1 MAKKTVEEL
10 LESVK
15 SITTEENMEV
25 ATTLLEDI
33 ADSVVSNG
41 EIERLTQELKEQ
53 KQRYFDRF
61 FSKPESKEGDRELT
75 YETVEET
82 KETEEAVEIYEDL
95 EELAEKE
102 W

>member
-10 LESVK
+10 LETVK

-53 KQRYFDRF
+53 KQKYFDRF

-75 YETVEET
+75 YEEET
-82 KETEEAVEIYEDL
+82 KETEEAVEIYENL